1 MPEQATAEQV
11 VDVSIGD
18 PRFAA
23 AVLERLVSA
32 AAARAELPV
41 DRVVNAMT
49 VVDAL
54 VHAADSVLGD
64 GPARASRD
72 DRRTARSAYGSISSI
87 DGQAEA
93 IRDAAQLPDVGDVS
107 RAHCFVA
114 STIEHDGTR
123 SALVIVLD

>member
-1 MPEQATAEQV
+1 MPEQATAEHV

-41 DRVVNAMT
+41 DRVINALT

-54 VHAADSVLGD
+54 VYAADAVLGD
-64 GPARASRD
+64 NPRNLQVTIGEGTLGLRVD
-72 DRRTARSAYGSISSI
+72 QLV

-93 IRDAAQLPDVGDVS
+93 IRTAANVPSVGDVFERTTTS
-107 RAHCFVA
+107 V
-114 STIEHDGTR
+114 TIENDGTH
-123 SALVIVLD
+123 SALVILLN

>member
-1 MPEQATAEQV
+1 MAEQATAEQF

-18 PRFAA
+18 PRFSA

-32 AAARAELPV
+32 AAARADLPI

-54 VHAADSVLGD
+54 VHATDSVLGD
-64 GPARASRD
+64 GTREIRVTIGEKSLGLRVD
-72 DRRTARSAYGSISSI
+72 SLV

-93 IRDAAQLPDVGDVS
+93 IRDAAQLPDVGDVLE
-107 RAHCFVA
+107 RTA
-114 STIEHDGTR
+114 STVSIEHDGTN
-123 SALVIVLD
+123 SALVIVLE

>member
-1 MPEQATAEQV
+1 MPKQATAEQV

-18 PRFAA
+18 PRFAG

-41 DRVVNAMT
+41 DRVINALT

-54 VHAADSVLGD
+54 VYAADSVLGED
-64 GPARASRD
+64 P
-72 DRRTARSAYGSISSI
+72 RTLQVTIGAGVLGLRVDNLV

-93 IRDAAQLPDVGDVS
+93 IRSAANVPSVGDVFERTTS
-107 RAHCFVA
+107 SV
-114 STIEHDGTR
+114 TIEKNGTH
-123 SALVIVLD
+123 SALVILLN

>member
-1 MPEQATAEQV
+1 MPEPITAEQF

-18 PRFAA
+18 PRLSA

-32 AAARAELPV
+32 AAARAELPI

-54 VHAADSVLGD
+54 IHGADSVLGETTREIRVTIGEGTLGLRID
-64 GPARASRD
+64 ALA
-72 DRRTARSAYGSISSI
+72 

-93 IRDAAQLPDVGDVS
+93 IRNAAHLPDVGDILE
-107 RAHCFVA
+107 RTA
-114 STIEHDGTR
+114 STVSIEHDGTS

>member
-32 AAARAELPV
+32 AAARADLPV
-41 DRVVNAMT
+41 DRVINALT

-54 VHAADSVLGD
+54 VYAADSVLGD
-64 GPARASRD
+64 DPRSLQVTIGE
-72 DRRTARSAYGSISSI
+72 RTLGLRVDQLV

-93 IRDAAQLPDVGDVS
+93 IRTAANVKSFGDVFE
-107 RAHCFVA
+107 HTA
-114 STIEHDGTR
+114 SSVRIEKDETG
-123 SALVIVLD
+123 SALVILLD

>member
-1 MPEQATAEQV
+1 MPEQATAEHV

-18 PRFAA
+18 PRFVS

-41 DRVVNAMT
+41 DRVINAMT

-54 VHAADSVLGD
+54 VHASDSVLGEGPRKLQLAIGEGSLGLRVD
-64 GPARASRD
+64 GLF
-72 DRRTARSAYGSISSI
+72 

-93 IRDAAQLPDVGDVS
+93 IREAAHVPAVGDVFERTATAVS
-107 RAHCFVA
+107 
-114 STIEHDGTR
+114 IEHDGTH
-123 SALVIVLD
+123 SALVILLS